1 MAVLKIS
8 DEVKRKIEAMRKREI
23 RKQEQYVLKLL
34 YGLGFELNDGA
45 KLKKQLQAAKDAAP
59 ELFGEEEKNSTTST
73 KIRDINEDKP
83 ESSLSENY

>member
-8 DEVKRKIEAMRKREI
+8 DEAKRKIEAMRKREI

-59 ELFGEEEKNSTTST
+59 ELFVKEEKNSTTST
-73 KIRDINEDKP
+73 KINNEDKP
-83 ESSLSENY
+83 ESSFTERY